1 MDFNET
7 MIALGKGRKVEIGD
21 HFRKLNELKS
31 ANAGNKNKDSVI
43 ENALL
48 AQHLDK
54 RLRKKAPETKG
65 EKPGQQQEK
74 ELSNLLS
81 HANKVNK
88 SNLPIAMQYR
98 SSLAT
103 PKKVEVGPSK
113 IHRIG
118 LFTLENLKPKEI
130 VIEYVGEIIRN
141 EVADNREKRYEM
153 TGIGDCYMFR
163 LDDQQII
170 DATFFGGK
178 ARYLNHSC
186 DANCSAK
193 IITVDNQKHI
203 IIRAKKPIRAG
214 EELTYNYNFEQE
226 EDKLSCFCGAKNCLG
241 SYN

>member
-1 MDFNET
+1 
-7 MIALGKGRKVEIGD
+7 MIALGKGRKVDIGD
-21 HFRKLNELKS
+21 HFKKINELKQNS
-31 ANAGNKNKDSVI
+31 AGKDALI
-43 ENALL
+43 ENPVL
-48 AQHLDK
+48 AAQNLEKDK
-54 RLRKKAPETKG
+54 HRRKKAKTEAVEK
-65 EKPGQQQEK
+65 EKPAEKEK
-74 ELSNLLS
+74 ELSSLLANQS
-81 HANKVNK
+81 NKVNK

-98 SSLAT
+98 SSLQN

-118 LFTLENLKPKEI
+118 LFTLENLKPKDI

-141 EVADNREKRYEM
+141 EVADNREIRYGE

-163 LDDQQII
+163 LDDIQII

-214 EELTYNYNFEQE
+214 EELTYNYNFDLE
-226 EDKLSCFCGAKNCLG
+226 EDKLSCFCGAKNCMGQL
-241 SYN
+241 N

>member
-21 HFRKLNELKS
+21 HFKKLNELKH
-31 ANAGNKNKDSVI
+31 ANADNKNKDSVI

-54 RLRKKAPETKG
+54 RLRKKAADTTKG
-65 EKPGQQQEK
+65 ESKPGQQQEK
-74 ELSNLLS
+74 ELSNILS
-81 HANKVNK
+81 QANKVNK

-118 LFTLENLKPKEI
+118 LFTLESLKPKEI

-141 EVADNREKRYEM
+141 EVADNREKRYEQ

-163 LDDQQII
+163 LDDQ
-170 DATFFGGK
+170 
-178 ARYLNHSC
+178 
-186 DANCSAK
+186 
-193 IITVDNQKHI
+193 
-203 IIRAKKPIRAG
+203 
-214 EELTYNYNFEQE
+214 
-226 EDKLSCFCGAKNCLG
+226 
-241 SYN
+241 